1 MSENKSNNT
10 SSWVKKNFKNL
21 PQNCHLLDLACGYG
35 QHSILAQKLGLRVT
49 ATDIDASKLINLK
62 NFKNITTVRVDIEN
76 KQNYWLFKNNFFD
89 VILISKYLFR
99 PILNNIFDSI
109 KYDGYLLYETFS
121 EENKKFGK
129 PNNPEYLLKQGELLN
144 FSKKKKMKIIEYEEI
159 IITQKHSKAIQR
171 IFAKKS
177 KF

>member
-1 MSENKSNNT
+1 MSENKFNNT
-10 SSWVKKNFKNL
+10 SSWVEKNFKKL
-21 PQNCHLLDLACGYG
+21 SQNCHLLDLACGYG

-49 ATDIDASKLINLK
+49 AADIDDSRLVYLK
-62 NFKNITTVRVDIEN
+62 NFKNITTVKIDLEN
-76 KQNYWLFKNNFFD
+76 KQNYWPFKKNFFD

-109 KYDGYLLYETFS
+109 KCDGYLLYETFS
-121 EENKKFGK
+121 EENKKFGR
-129 PNNPEYLLKQGELLN
+129 PNNPEYLLKQGELFN
-144 FSKKKKMKIIEYEEI
+144 FSKNKKMKIIEYEEI

-177 KF
+177 EF

>member
-1 MSENKSNNT
+1 MIEKRLNLNEKSL
-10 SSWVKKNFKNL
+10 V
-21 PQNCHLLDLACGYG
+21 
-35 QHSILAQKLGLRVT
+35 IE
-49 ATDIDASKLINLK
+49 IASN
-62 NFKNITTVRVDIEN
+62 
-76 KQNYWLFKNNFFD
+76 
-89 VILISKYLFR
+89 
-99 PILNNIFDSI
+99 
-109 KYDGYLLYETFS
+109 DGYLLYETFS

-171 IFAKKS
+171 IFAKKI